1 MALLRGLLPTHASC
15 RSGRVPGMQPALQL
29 HFDIYIGVLLLQ
41 VPDRAMETYIQVVA
55 LAAAMVAYQQP
66 RAGHVE

>member
-1 MALLRGLLPTHASC
+1 
-15 RSGRVPGMQPALQL
+15 MQPALQL